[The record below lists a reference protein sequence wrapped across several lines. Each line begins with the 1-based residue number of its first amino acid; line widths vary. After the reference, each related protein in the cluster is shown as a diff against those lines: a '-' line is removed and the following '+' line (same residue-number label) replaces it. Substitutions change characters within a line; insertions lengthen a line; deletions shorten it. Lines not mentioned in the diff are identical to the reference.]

1 MKWPGKQNFEHL
13 VKKNERKFFFRLK
26 KMVENTSKRSSL
38 EDSRRDLLE
47 DSRRD
52 LSLIESQMGSSMSTA
67 RPLEH
72 PSRPTS
78 RTNGTRRS
86 ASAARVNQLMVS
98 SQPQSPNF
106 ESERLKT
113 PDDDS
118 IKYTVKQ
125 MNLQLI
131 GKGVNYFPLLLSVTL
146 CYLPFLSITFCYFSL
161 LFVTFR
167 YFL

>member
-1 MKWPGKQNFEHL
+1 
-13 VKKNERKFFFRLK
+13 
-26 KMVENTSKRSSL
+26 MVETTSKRSSL

-131 GKGVNYFPLLLSVTL
+131 GKGVNYFPLLSITLRYFPLLSVAFRYFPLLSVT
-146 CYLPFLSITFCYFSL
+146 FHYFTL
-161 LFVTFR
+161 LYVTFVTFR
-167 YFL
+167 YL